1 MNVNS
6 DLEIYIH
13 IPFCVQKCRYCDFL
27 SGPFDENI
35 KSRYLEKLCHEI
47 ETFETKRS
55 FNVKTVFFGGG
66 TPSVLNSQQISDIM
80 ASLKKRF
87 GSDILNAEITIESN
101 PGTLNKEKLAAY
113 RSAGINRLSIGLQSA
128 DNTEL
133 RLLGR
138 IHTYEEFV
146 ENFNTAREV
155 GFNNINID
163 MIAAVPYQSK
173 EKFLQSLKKV
183 IELKPEHMS
192 VYSLILEEGTPFYEE
207 YGNSENTGIFLNED
221 EEREL
226 YYETELYLKQAGY
239 HRYEIS
245 NYAKEGYECEHNKGY
260 WMRQN
265 YIGFGLGAASLL
277 DNIRFTKPDNFDE
290 YFAGNDEVDMRRN
303 VEILDN
309 QSCREEFMFLGL
321 RMTEGISIK
330 KYIDTFGISLLEIY
344 SKQLAG
350 LKELSA
356 IEICGD
362 RIRLTDYGRDVSN
375 VVLAEFL
382 E

>member
-1 MNVNS
+1 MSVNN

-27 SGPFDENI
+27 SGPFDEKV

-47 ETFETKRS
+47 ETFEIQRN

-66 TPSVLNSQQISDIM
+66 TPSVLNSVQMADIM
-80 ASLKKRF
+80 VSLKKRF
-87 GSDILNAEITIESN
+87 GSDILNAEITMESN
-101 PGTLNKEKLAAY
+101 PGTLNKEKLLAY
-113 RSAGINRLSIGLQSA
+113 REAGINRLSIGLQSA

-133 RLLGR
+133 KLLGR

-146 ENFNTAREV
+146 GNFKAAREA
-155 GFNNINID
+155 GFNNINVD
-163 MIAAVPYQSK
+163 MIAAVPYQTK
-173 EKFLQSLKKV
+173 ESFLHSLKKV
-183 IELKPEHMS
+183 VELKPEHMS
-192 VYSLILEEGTPFYEE
+192 VYSLILEEGTPFYDE
-207 YGNSENTGIFLNED
+207 YGNSENTGVFLNED

-226 YYETELYLKQAGY
+226 YYETERYLGKAGY

-245 NYAKEGYECEHNKGY
+245 NYAKEGFECEHNKGY
-260 WMRQN
+260 WMREN
-265 YIGFGLGAASLL
+265 YIGFGLGAASLI
-277 DNIRFTKPDNFDE
+277 DNVRFTKPDNFEE
-290 YFAGNDEVDMRRN
+290 YFEGDDEADMRRN
-303 VEILDN
+303 IEVLDE
-309 QSCREEFMFLGL
+309 QSRREEFMFLGL
-321 RMTEGISIK
+321 RMTEGVSIR
-330 KYIDTFGISLLEIY
+330 KYTDEFGVSPVEIY
-344 SKQLAG
+344 SKQFEK
-350 LKELSA
+350 LKKLNT